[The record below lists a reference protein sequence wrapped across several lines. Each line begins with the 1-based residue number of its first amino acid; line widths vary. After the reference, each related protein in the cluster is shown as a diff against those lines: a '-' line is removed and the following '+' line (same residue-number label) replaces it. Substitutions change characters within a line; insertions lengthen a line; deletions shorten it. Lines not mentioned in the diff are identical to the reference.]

1 LGPTRMEYHKVISL
15 LEYIARNIEKIKWG
29 E

>member
-1 LGPTRMEYHKVISL
+1 MEYHKVISL